1 MRLALELKNVW
12 NNVEIQKYKAFLA
25 FFFFAEVKRSVKLQR
40 QEKAAK
46 IHLKKNQN
54 QTSNLFQFNNCST
67 TGTSKHILKLL
78 NTKMLHRQLIF
89 GASRFKFKHLH
100 SNIKQ

>member
-46 IHLKKNQN
+46 IHFKK
-54 QTSNLFQFNNCST
+54 
-67 TGTSKHILKLL
+67 KIK
-78 NTKMLHRQLIF
+78 
-89 GASRFKFKHLH
+89 
-100 SNIKQ
+100 IKQATFSSSITVQQQEPANIS